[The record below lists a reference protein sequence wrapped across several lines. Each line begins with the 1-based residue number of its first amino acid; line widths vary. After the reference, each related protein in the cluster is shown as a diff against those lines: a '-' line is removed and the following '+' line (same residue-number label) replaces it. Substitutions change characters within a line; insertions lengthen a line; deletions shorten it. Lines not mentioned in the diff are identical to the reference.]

1 MTAYEELIKEADQK
15 GCIVVERDLTAN
27 DGLIV
32 GKRIGIRK
40 SIQTEAQKADV
51 LAEEIAHYESSCG
64 NILNQSISLNRQ
76 QELRARLRAYNK
88 RIGISGL
95 IRAYE
100 HRCHS
105 FYEVSE
111 YLGVQESFLREAVE
125 CYRRKYG
132 TATKYEDYIV
142 CFEPRMAIIKMIQK
156 GKSQ

>member
-40 SIQTEAQKADV
+40 SIRTEAQKADV

-76 QELRARLRAYNK
+76 QELRARLIAYDK
-88 RIGISGL
+88 RIGLSGL

-100 HRCHS
+100 HGCQT
-105 FYEVSE
+105 FFDVSE
-111 YLGVQESFLREAVE
+111 YLGVQESFLREAID
-125 CYRRKYG
+125 CYKRKYG

-142 CFEPRMAIIKMIQK
+142 CFEPRMAIIRTLTK
-156 GKSQ
+156 GELK

>member
-15 GCIVVERDLTAN
+15 GCIVVERNLTAN

-32 GKRIGIRK
+32 GRRIGIRK

-64 NILNQSISLNRQ
+64 NILNQNISLNRQ
-76 QELRARLRAYNK
+76 QELRARLRAYDK
-88 RIGISGL
+88 RIGLSGL
-95 IRAYE
+95 VRAYE
-100 HRCHS
+100 HGCQT

-125 CYRRKYG
+125 CYRHKYG
-132 TATKYEDYIV
+132 TATKHGDYIV

-156 GKSQ
+156 GEPQ

>member
-15 GCIVVERDLTAN
+15 GCIVVERNLTAN

-40 SIQTEAQKADV
+40 SIRTEAQKADV

-64 NILNQSISLNRQ
+64 NILDQSIALNRQ
-76 QELRARLRAYNK
+76 QELRARLRAYDK
-88 RIGISGL
+88 RIGLSGL
-95 IRAYE
+95 VRAYE
-100 HRCHS
+100 HGCQT

-125 CYRRKYG
+125 CYRHKYG
-132 TATKYEDYIV
+132 TAAKHGDYIV

>member
-15 GCIVVERDLTAN
+15 GCIVVERDLAAN

-100 HRCHS
+100 HGCHS